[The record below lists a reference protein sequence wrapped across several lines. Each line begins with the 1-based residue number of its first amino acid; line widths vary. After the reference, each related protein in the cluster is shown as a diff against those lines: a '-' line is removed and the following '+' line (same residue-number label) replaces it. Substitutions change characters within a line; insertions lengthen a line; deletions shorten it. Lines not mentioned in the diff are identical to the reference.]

1 MSNLLIGALVIA
13 TAVRVFAPDAVR
25 LARRGLAVG
34 VRVGAASLADHR
46 RADSPPRLR
55 MEMSLPLPTGEGEDA

>member
-1 MSNLLIGALVIA
+1 MFDLLTGALVTA

-34 VRVGAASLADHR
+34 VRVGAASLAER
-46 RADSPPRLR
+46 RRTGGLPSRRLEVAPPL
-55 MEMSLPLPTGEGEDA
+55 TGEEEV

>member
-46 RADSPPRLR
+46 RVGGPPRLH
-55 MEMSLPLPTGEGEDA
+55 MEMPLPLPTAEGEDA